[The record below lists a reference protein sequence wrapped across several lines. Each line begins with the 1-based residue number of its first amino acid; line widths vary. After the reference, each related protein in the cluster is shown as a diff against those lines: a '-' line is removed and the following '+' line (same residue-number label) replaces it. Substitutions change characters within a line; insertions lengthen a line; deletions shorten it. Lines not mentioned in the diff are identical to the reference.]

1 MPSSPRPLNVKVTCA
16 ADAPER
22 SNQGLTVAATAVASG
37 ARVSLWLTGDAA
49 WLGTEGSTSGR
60 LPAYSLEHAVAPEA
74 LVAVVVEAGRVTV
87 CSQCAARRGIGDD
100 DLLAGVRLAGAA
112 LWTEEILADGVQ
124 ALVY

>member
-37 ARVSLWLTGDAA
+37 AAVSLWLTGDAA
-49 WLGTEGSTSGR
+49 WLGAEESTTGR
-60 LPAYSLEHAVAPEA
+60 PPAYSLEHAVAPEA
-74 LVAVVVEAGRVTV
+74 LVGVVVEGGRVTV

-100 DLLAGVRLAGAA
+100 DLLDGVRLAGAA
-112 LWTEEILADGVQ
+112 LWTEEVLAEGVQ